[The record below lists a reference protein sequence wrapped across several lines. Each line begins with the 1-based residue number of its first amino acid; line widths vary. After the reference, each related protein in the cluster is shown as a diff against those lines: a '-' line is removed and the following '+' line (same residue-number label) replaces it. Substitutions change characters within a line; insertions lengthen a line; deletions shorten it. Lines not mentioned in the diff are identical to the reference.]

1 LQVSNDEAP
10 PERRLTRRE
19 ASAFLTDRGYP
30 VARKTLDKY
39 AVYGGGPSFR
49 YFGRRPLYAP
59 TDLLTWVAERSSGP
73 RRSTSDA
80 PLAA

>member
-1 LQVSNDEAP
+1 MDLDNEAQP
-10 PERRLTRRE
+10 AERRLTRRE
-19 ASAFLTDRGYP
+19 ASAFLTYRGYP
-30 VARKTLDKY
+30 VALATLEKY
-39 AVYGGGPSFR
+39 AVYGGGPSFQ

-80 PLAA
+80 PMAA

>member
-1 LQVSNDEAP
+1 MHDTNVTQPD
-10 PERRLTRRE
+10 ERRLTRRE
-19 ASAFLTDRGYP
+19 ASSFLTERGYP
-30 VARKTLDKY
+30 VALATLEKY
-39 AVYGGGPSFR
+39 AVYGGGPFFR

-59 TDLLTWVAERSSGP
+59 TDLLAWVAERSSGP

>member
-1 LQVSNDEAP
+1 LQLDLSSP
-10 PERRLTRRE
+10 PNEKRLTRRE
-19 ASAFLTDRGYP
+19 ASSFLTDRGYP
-30 VARKTLDKY
+30 VALATLEKY